1 MPQNLISAEFTAE
14 EQEATLAA
22 IQQIQSLPF
31 LIGLSNSEKRK
42 LNKMGDKSLAF
53 VDRALSIA
61 KQNPDM
67 LPGNFDLEE
76 FERDVNLYHAM
87 TPVHIAISKLNE
99 LIEGTKM
106 AVGSDAYS
114 SALEVYAFAK
124 MTKGVSGLE
133 DLQNTLGNRFRSS
146 GGRNGQDSELES
158 STL

>member
-14 EQEATLAA
+14 QQEATLAA

-61 KQNPDM
+61 KQNPEM
-67 LPGNFDLEE
+67 LPANFDLEE
-76 FERDVNLYHAM
+76 FKRDVTLYHAL
-87 TPVHIAISKLNE
+87 TPVTIAISKLNE
-99 LIEGTKM
+99 LLDGTKM
-106 AVGSDAYS
+106 AVGSDAYT

-133 DLQNTLGNRFRSS
+133 DLQNSLGNRFRSS
-146 GGRNGQDSELES
+146 NGRGGQDTELDS
-158 STL
+158 PTI

>member
-14 EQEATLAA
+14 QQETTLAA

-61 KQNPDM
+61 KQNPEM
-67 LPGNFDLEE
+67 LPANFDLEE
-76 FERDVNLYHAM
+76 FQRDVNLYHAL
-87 TPVHIAISKLNE
+87 TPVSIAISKLKE
-99 LIEGTKM
+99 LIDGTKM

-114 SALEVYAFAK
+114 CALEVYAFVK
-124 MTKGVSGLE
+124 MSKGVSGLE
-133 DLQNTLGNRFRSS
+133 DLKSPLGNRF
-146 GGRNGQDSELES
+146 
-158 STL
+158 